1 MATDGDKQGKEAVKP
16 AAGAKPASSRAK
28 TAPRAGAK
36 SAGTSGRTTT
46 RPAGRAAA
54 KPAAK
59 AGTKAAAK
67 PGAKSTAK
75 PAAKSAAKPAA
86 RTARGATATARADKS
101 DKSDKPS
108 KMASAKAVKTDES
121 TDGTGPGIN
130 REMKRSM
137 KKREGAAD
145 RLKRAPTAPSRKRT
159 KPLTFLKEVKG
170 ELGRVAWPTRNEVVT
185 YSVVVLVTVIFFMVV
200 IAGIDYVAL
209 KGVLFLIDRGGR

>member
-16 AAGAKPASSRAK
+16 AGGAKPASGRAK
-28 TAPRAGAK
+28 TAPRAAAK
-36 SAGTSGRTTT
+36 PSGNSGRTATKPT
-46 RPAGRAAA
+46 GRAAA
-54 KPAAK
+54 KPGAK

-67 PGAKSTAK
+67 PGAKGTAK
-75 PAAKSAAKPAA
+75 PAAKAAAKPAT
-86 RTARGATATARADKS
+86 RSTRSATATARADKT
-101 DKSDKPS
+101 DKAPKT
-108 KMASAKAVKTDES
+108 AAAKAVKTEES

-145 RLKRAPTAPSRKRT
+145 RLKRAPTAPGRKRT

-170 ELGRVAWPTRNEVVT
+170 ELGRVAWPTRNEVMT
-185 YSVVVLVTVIFFMVV
+185 YSIVVLVTVIFFMVV
-200 IAGIDYVAL
+200 ISGIDYVAL

>member
-1 MATDGDKQGKEAVKP
+1 MATDGEKQDKEAVKP
-16 AAGAKPASSRAK
+16 AGGAKPASGRAKAKAGAKPAGRA
-28 TAPRAGAK
+28 AGAANR
-36 SAGTSGRTTT
+36 SSS

-54 KPAAK
+54 KPADR
-59 AGTKAAAK
+59 TAAK
-67 PGAKSTAK
+67 TGAK
-75 PAAKSAAKPAA
+75 PASKGAAKPAT
-86 RTARGATATARADKS
+86 RTSRTATATARTDKAP
-101 DKSDKPS
+101 KG
-108 KMASAKAVKTDES
+108 AAKATKTEEPAA
-121 TDGTGPGIN
+121 DGTGTGVN
-130 REMKRSM
+130 REMKRAM

-170 ELGRVAWPTRNEVVT
+170 ELTRVAWPTRPEVIT

>member
-1 MATDGDKQGKEAVKP
+1 MATDGDKQRKDAVKP
-16 AAGAKPASSRAK
+16 ASGAKPASSRAK
-28 TAPRAGAK
+28 SAPRAGAK
-36 SAGTSGRTTT
+36 PAGNGRTTT
-46 RPAGRAAA
+46 RPTGRAAAKTSTKPAAKPGAKATA

-59 AGTKAAAK
+59 A
-67 PGAKSTAK
+67 
-75 PAAKSAAKPAA
+75 AAKPAT
-86 RTARGATATARADKS
+86 RSTRGATATARADKT
-101 DKSDKPS
+101 DKAPKT
-108 KMASAKAVKTDES
+108 AAARAVKTEES

-145 RLKRAPTAPSRKRT
+145 RLKRAPTAPGRKRT

-170 ELGRVAWPTRNEVVT
+170 ELGRVAWPTRNEVMT
-185 YSVVVLVTVIFFMVV
+185 YSIVVLVTVIFFMVV

>member
-16 AAGAKPASSRAK
+16 ANGAKPASGRAK
-28 TAPRAGAK
+28 TAAKPGGRAAGGAGK
-36 SAGTSGRTTT
+36 PTS

-54 KPAAK
+54 KPADK
-59 AGTKAAAK
+59 AGAK
-67 PGAKSTAK
+67 VAAK
-75 PAAKSAAKPAA
+75 PAAKTAAKP
-86 RTARGATATARADKS
+86 ARGATATAKASRA
-101 DKSDKPS
+101 
-108 KMASAKAVKTDES
+108 AAAKGTKTEEPV
-121 TDGTGPGIN
+121 TDGTGAGVN
-130 REMKRSM
+130 REMKRAM

-145 RLKRAPTAPSRKRT
+145 RLKRTPTAPSRKRT

-170 ELGRVAWPTRNEVVT
+170 ELGRVAWPTRNEVIT

>member
-1 MATDGDKQGKEAVKP
+1 MATDGEKQGKETVKP
-16 AAGAKPASSRAK
+16 AAGAKPASARARTAPK
-28 TAPRAGAK
+28 TAGRA
-36 SAGTSGRTTT
+36 AGNANRSTS
-46 RPAGRAAA
+46 RPAGRAADKAGA

-59 AGTKAAAK
+59 A
-67 PGAKSTAK
+67 P
-75 PAAKSAAKPAA
+75 AKPAA
-86 RTARGATATARADKS
+86 RPARGATVTAKADKA
-101 DKSDKPS
+101 PR
-108 KMASAKAVKTDES
+108 AAAAKGTKTEEPGTDS
-121 TDGTGPGIN
+121 TGTGVN
-130 REMKRSM
+130 REMKRAM

-170 ELGRVAWPTRNEVVT
+170 ELGRVAWPTRNEVIT

>member
-16 AAGAKPASSRAK
+16 AAGAKPASGRAK
-28 TAPRAGAK
+28 TSPRGGAK
-36 SAGTSGRTTT
+36 PNATSGRTTT
-46 RPAGRAAA
+46 RPSGRAAA

-59 AGTKAAAK
+59 AGTKAGAK
-67 PGAKSTAK
+67 PGAKTTAK
-75 PAAKSAAKPAA
+75 PAAKAASKPAA
-86 RTARGATATARADKS
+86 RGTRSATATARAEKTDKAP
-101 DKSDKPS
+101 KT
-108 KMASAKAVKTDES
+108 AAAKAVKTDES

-170 ELGRVAWPTRNEVVT
+170 ELGRVAWPTRTEVVT

-209 KGVLFLIDRGGR
+209 KGVLLLIDRGGR

>member
-1 MATDGDKQGKEAVKP
+1 MATDGEKQGKEAVKP
-16 AAGAKPASSRAK
+16 ATGAKPASGRAK
-28 TAPRAGAK
+28 TAPRAAAK
-36 SAGTSGRTTT
+36 PAGRTTNKSSS

-54 KPAAK
+54 KPGDKSGA
-59 AGTKAAAK
+59 KAAAK
-67 PGAKSTAK
+67 P
-75 PAAKSAAKPAA
+75 AAKTAAKPARA
-86 RTARGATATARADKS
+86 ATATAKAPK
-101 DKSDKPS
+101 
-108 KMASAKAVKTDES
+108 ASAAKGTKTEEAG
-121 TDGTGPGIN
+121 TDGTGTGVN
-130 REMKRSM
+130 REMKRAM

-170 ELGRVAWPTRNEVVT
+170 ELGRVAWPTRNEVIT

>member
-1 MATDGDKQGKEAVKP
+1 MATDGEKQGKEAVKP
-16 AAGAKPASSRAK
+16 AGGAKPASGRAK
-28 TAPRAGAK
+28 TAAKPAGRA
-36 SAGTSGRTTT
+36 AGTAGKSTS

-54 KPAAK
+54 KPGDK
-59 AGTKAAAK
+59 AGAKAAAK
-67 PGAKSTAK
+67 PAAKTAPKPGAK
-75 PAAKSAAKPAA
+75 PGAKPAA
-86 RTARGATATARADKS
+86 RPARGATATARADKAAP
-101 DKSDKPS
+101 K
-108 KMASAKAVKTDES
+108 ASAGKGTKTEEPG
-121 TDGTGPGIN
+121 TDGTGTGVN
-130 REMKRSM
+130 REMKRAM

-170 ELGRVAWPTRNEVVT
+170 ELGRVAWPTRNEVIT

>member
-1 MATDGDKQGKEAVKP
+1 MATDGEKQGKEAVKP
-16 AAGAKPASSRAK
+16 ATTGKPGARAK
-28 TAPRAGAK
+28 TAPRAAAK
-36 SAGTSGRTTT
+36 PAGRAAGTANRSTS

-54 KPAAK
+54 KPADK
-59 AGTKAAAK
+59 AGAKPGAKAAAK
-67 PGAKSTAK
+67 P
-75 PAAKSAAKPAA
+75 AAKGAAAKPAT
-86 RTARGATATARADKS
+86 RTSRTATATAKTDKAPKAS
-101 DKSDKPS
+101 
-108 KMASAKAVKTDES
+108 SAKATQTDEAAA
-121 TDGTGPGIN
+121 DGTGTGVN
-130 REMKRSM
+130 REMKRAM

-170 ELGRVAWPTRNEVVT
+170 ELGRVAWPTRQEVIT

>member
-1 MATDGDKQGKEAVKP
+1 MATDGEKQGKEAVKP
-16 AAGAKPASSRAK
+16 ATGAKPASGRAK
-28 TAPRAGAK
+28 TAAKPAGRA
-36 SAGTSGRTTT
+36 AGTASKSTS

-54 KPAAK
+54 KPGDK
-59 AGTKAAAK
+59 AG
-67 PGAKSTAK
+67 AK
-75 PAAKSAAKPAA
+75 PAAKTATKPAAKSGAKPASKP
-86 RTARGATATARADKS
+86 ARGATATARADKAA
-101 DKSDKPS
+101 P
-108 KMASAKAVKTDES
+108 KAAAGKGTKTEEPG
-121 TDGTGPGIN
+121 TDGTGTGVN
-130 REMKRSM
+130 REMKRAM

-170 ELGRVAWPTRNEVVT
+170 ELGRVAWPTRNEVIT